1 VIRPIYAVAA
11 ALALLGTGCNTPPVP
26 APRGQADEARL
37 AAAALDAGDYA
48 RAAELYRRAVA
59 KAPDSLPLHY
69 GLAVAASRLDL
80 TPEAIREFRWV
91 LERGEA
97 GKVEV
102 ENARK
107 WLVKVGALAPPAR
120 GSRASSTAN
129 QQPVTDRANASVE
142 GRVVAVGGQD
152 LGPMKRL
159 QVFLIEQPS
168 RVHYYQMRTDQDGR
182 YRFPIIAPGIYKF
195 SDRIAG
201 LPTWRL
207 RVEAKPGQAIHLDL
221 GPDNGIKVRDDFPG
235 DP

>member
-1 VIRPIYAVAA
+1 MIRPIYALA
-11 ALALLGTGCNTPPVP
+11 ALALLGAGCNTPPVS
-26 APRGQADEARL
+26 APRTQADEARL
-37 AAAALDAGDYA
+37 AADALDVGDYA
-48 RAAELYRRAVA
+48 RAAELYRRMVA
-59 KAPDSLPLHY
+59 QAPDSLPLHY

-120 GSRASSTAN
+120 GPTASSTTNEQA
-129 QQPVTDRANASVE
+129 VADSANASVE
-142 GRVVAVGGQD
+142 GRVVAVGGQA

-168 RVHYYQMRTDQDGR
+168 RVHYYRLRTDEDGR
-182 YRFPIIAPGIYKF
+182 YRFPIVAPGIYKL
-195 SDRIAG
+195 SDRVAG

-207 RVEAKPGQAIHLDL
+207 RVEAKPGQVVHLDL
-221 GPDNGIKVRDDFPG
+221 GPDNSTQVRDDFPG
-235 DP
+235 DS

>member
-1 VIRPIYAVAA
+1 MIRPIYALV
-11 ALALLGTGCNTPPVP
+11 ALALLGIGCNTPPVP
-26 APRGQADEARL
+26 APRGQADGPRL
-37 AAAALDAGDYA
+37 AADALDAGDYA

-102 ENARK
+102 DNARK
-107 WLVKVGALAPPAR
+107 WLVKVGALAPPAS
-120 GSRASSTAN
+120 GPAALSA
-129 QQPVTDRANASVE
+129 TDKPAEADSANASVE

-168 RVHYYQMRTDQDGR
+168 RVHYYRLRTDEDGR
-182 YRFPIIAPGIYKF
+182 YRFPVVAPGIYKL

-207 RVEAKPGQAIHLDL
+207 RVEAKPGQVVHLDL
-221 GPDNGIKVRDDFPG
+221 GPDNSTKVRDDFPG
-235 DP
+235 DS

>member
-1 VIRPIYAVAA
+1 VIRPIFVLA
-11 ALALLGTGCNTPPVP
+11 ALALLSTGCNTPPVP
-26 APRGQADEARL
+26 APRAQADEARL
-37 AAAALDAGDYA
+37 AADALDAGDYA
-48 RAAELYRRAVA
+48 RAAELYRRDVA
-59 KAPDSLPLHY
+59 RAPDSLPLHY

-102 ENARK
+102 DNARK
-107 WLVKVGALAPPAR
+107 WLVKVGALAPPAS
-120 GSRASSTAN
+120 GPAALSTTNKQAEA
-129 QQPVTDRANASVE
+129 DSANASVE

-168 RVHYYQMRTDQDGR
+168 RVHYYRLRTDEDGR
-182 YRFPIIAPGIYKF
+182 YRFPIVAPGIYKL

-207 RVEAKPGQAIHLDL
+207 RVEAKPGEVVHLDL
-221 GPDNGIKVRDDFPG
+221 GPNNSTKVRDDFPG
-235 DP
+235 DS